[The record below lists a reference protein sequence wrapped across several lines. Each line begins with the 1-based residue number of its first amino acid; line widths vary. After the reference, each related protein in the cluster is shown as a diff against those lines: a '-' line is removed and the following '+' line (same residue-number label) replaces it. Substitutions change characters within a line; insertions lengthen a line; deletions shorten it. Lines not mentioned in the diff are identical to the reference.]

1 MVEVLVQTMRY
12 SFLGAFVSHSRNV
25 VYRDWAVFQECRL
38 CSEEMA
44 VVSRGNFYRLTGNP
58 EGERLTGRDFNG
70 TFKGFLGKG
79 IQSQI

>member
-1 MVEVLVQTMRY
+1 MLFTGIGQC
-12 SFLGAFVSHSRNV
+12 FRN
-25 VYRDWAVFQECRL
+25 AG
-38 CSEEMA
+38 CSEEMT

-70 TFKGFLGKG
+70 TVKGFLGKG